1 MVRSVAERLDDI
13 VLALDRVERRVR
25 TLGIAGS
32 QYLDDESLSII
43 AWSLLVVGEAVKAL
57 PAEMT
62 GRHRDVDWRGLA
74 GLRDRLAHQYFRI
87 DQVLL
92 WNIIAYDLPPLRA
105 AISAELRRQPR
116 PSGKPS

>member
-1 MVRSVAERLDDI
+1 MVRPVAQRLDDI
-13 VLALDRVERRVR
+13 MLALDRVERRVR
-25 TLGIAGS
+25 SLGISTS
-32 QYLDDESLSII
+32 QDLDDDTVSIV
-43 AWSLLVVGEAVKAL
+43 AWSLLIVGEAVKAL

-87 DQVLL
+87 DQVPL

-105 AISAELRRQPR
+105 AISAELSRQPR
-116 PSGKPS
+116 PSGTDA

>member
-1 MVRSVAERLDDI
+1 MVCSLAERLNEI

-25 TLGIAGS
+25 TSGIGTS
-32 QYLDDESLSII
+32 QDLDDESLSII

-62 GRHRDVDWRGLA
+62 GRHPDVDWRGLA

-87 DQVLL
+87 DQVPL
-92 WNIIAYDLPPLRA
+92 WNILVYDLPPLRA
-105 AISAELRRQPR
+105 AIDTELRRQPR
-116 PSGKPS
+116 ASGTDP